1 MRFVPDTEQTPRFVP
16 DEVAAPAPTAYAGPV
31 VEENPVWTS
40 TGGGAAM
47 GRPRMVNRTNVQAQP
62 RPLEST
68 LAGVTKSAIDP
79 LVATAQLATGG
90 NLGTSQLA
98 QNLDKQADVYYE
110 ANPVSYGVGRV
121 AGAVAPAA
129 AITRGAGMIPS
140 FARANPI
147 VQGAALGATSGL
159 ITPINTGATGGEMYS
174 DIGQNV
180 ALGTALGGAIPAGGQ
195 VANMLRG
202 KGPTPQMAQ
211 SIQQARD
218 LGYVIPPTQA
228 NPSMLNRIMEG
239 VAGKISTAQ
248 NASARNQQITNELA
262 AKSLGLPKDTPI
274 TPEVITGLRSKAGEA
289 YTNLGLSGQVIADK
303 SYINALDDIAKPY
316 VTAMQ
321 GFPDAPPSPVLNLVQ
336 SLKSPSFDASSAV
349 EKIKQLRRSADDA
362 FRTGNSDIG
371 SASKKAAD
379 AIEGALETHLSKT
392 GQTDLLSK
400 FRDARQLIAKTY
412 TIEKAANTTTGTIDA
427 KKLAAQLQRGKPLSG
442 ELKEIAQFS
451 QAFPKASQATEAM
464 GSLPQLSPLDY
475 AAGLLGGVSTTGGLG
490 AAAILARPALRAAAL
505 SSPVQNRLIPSTAA
519 PFLTENQRN
528 LARILTLQGVQ
539 GATNE

>member
-1 MRFVPDTEQTPRFVP
+1 MRFVPDTEQAPRFVP
-16 DEVAAPAPTAYAGPV
+16 DEVAAPASTAYAGPV
-31 VEENPVWTS
+31 VEENPVWAS

-47 GRPRMVNRTNVQAQP
+47 GRPRMVNRTNIQAQP

-68 LAGVTKSAIDP
+68 LAGATKSVIDP
-79 LVATAQLATGG
+79 LVAGAQLLTGG

-98 QNLDKQADVYYE
+98 QNLDKQADVYYQ
-110 ANPVSYGVGRV
+110 ANPVSYGIGRV
-121 AGAVAPAA
+121 GGAVLPATA
-129 AITRGAGMIPS
+129 VTKGAGMIPS
-140 FARANPI
+140 FARANPMA
-147 VQGAALGATSGL
+147 QGAALGATSGL
-159 ITPINTGATGGEMYS
+159 MTPINTGATGGEMYA
-174 DIGQNV
+174 DVGQNI

-195 VANMLRG
+195 AVNMMRG
-202 KGPTPQMAQ
+202 KGPNPQMVQ

-239 VAGKISTAQ
+239 VAGKVSTAQ

-262 AKSLGLPKDTPI
+262 AKSLGLPKDTVI

-321 GFPDAPPSPVLNLVQ
+321 GFPDSPPSPVLNLVQ

-349 EKIKQLRRSADDA
+349 EKIKQLRTSADDA

-371 SASKKAAD
+371 RASKKAAD

-392 GQTDLLSK
+392 GQADLLSK

-442 ELKEIAQFS
+442 ELKSIAQFS
-451 QAFPKASQATEAM
+451 QAFPKASQTTELM

-475 AAGLLGGVSTTGGLG
+475 AAGVIGGASTGGVG
-490 AAAILARPALRAAAL
+490 AGAMLARPVLRAAAL
-505 SSPVQNRLIPSTAA
+505 SAPVQNRLIPSTAA
-519 PFLTENQRN
+519 PFVTDNQRN
-528 LARILTLQGVQ
+528 LARLLTLQGVQ
-539 GATNE
+539 GVTNE

>member
-1 MRFVPDTEQTPRFVP
+1 MRFVPDTQQAPRFVP
-16 DEVAAPAPTAYAGPV
+16 DEVAAPASTAFAGPV
-31 VEENPVWTS
+31 AEENPAFAS

-47 GRPRMVNRTNVQAQP
+47 GRPRMMNRTNVQETP
-62 RPLEST
+62 RPLESFM
-68 LAGVTKSAIDP
+68 AGVTKSAIDP
-79 LVATAQLATGG
+79 VLAGAQLVTGG
-90 NLGTSQLA
+90 RGGVSGAVQRLA
-98 QNLDKQADVYYE
+98 QESDQFSE
-110 ANPVSYGVGRV
+110 ANPASFIGGRIG
-121 AGAVAPAA
+121 GALLPAA
-129 AITRGAGMIPS
+129 GVAKGVGMIPS
-140 FARANPI
+140 FARANPM

-159 ITPINTGATGGEMYS
+159 ITPVNTGATGSELYS
-174 DIGQNV
+174 DVGQNV
-180 ALGTALGGAIPAGGQ
+180 ALGTALGGAIPAAGQ

-202 KGPTPQMAQ
+202 QGPNPQMVQ
-211 SIQQARD
+211 SIQQARN

-228 NPSMLNRIMEG
+228 NPSMLNRVMEG
-239 VAGKISTAQ
+239 IAGKVSTAQ

-262 AKSLGLPKDTPI
+262 AKSLGLPKDAVI

-321 GFPDAPPSPVLNLVQ
+321 GFPDAPPSPVINLVQ

-349 EKIKQLRRSADDA
+349 EKIKQLRTSADDA
-362 FRTGNSDIG
+362 FRTGSSDLG
-371 SASKKAAD
+371 RASKKAAD

-392 GQTDLLSK
+392 GQSDLLSK

-427 KKLAAQLQRGKPLSG
+427 KKLASQLQRGKPLSE
-442 ELKEIAQFS
+442 ELKSIAQFS
-451 QAFPKASQATEAM
+451 QAFPKASQATEGM

-475 AAGLLGGVSTTGGLG
+475 FAGVVGGVSTGGVG
-490 AAAILARPALRAAAL
+490 AGAVLARPALRAAAL

-519 PFLTENQRN
+519 PFLTPEQRN
-528 LARILTLQGVQ
+528 LARLLTLQGVQ
-539 GATNE
+539 GVTNE

>member
-1 MRFVPDTEQTPRFVP
+1 MRFVPDTEQAPRFVP
-16 DEVAAPAPTAYAGPV
+16 DEVAAPASTAYAGPV
-31 VEENPVWTS
+31 VEENPVWAS

-47 GRPRMVNRTNVQAQP
+47 GRPRIVNRTNVQAQP

-79 LVATAQLATGG
+79 LVAGAQLLTGG

-98 QNLDKQADVYYE
+98 QNLDKQADVYYQ
-110 ANPVSYGVGRV
+110 ANPISYGIGRV
-121 AGAVAPAA
+121 GGAVLPATA
-129 AITRGAGMIPS
+129 VTKGAGMIPS
-140 FARANPI
+140 FARANPMA
-147 VQGAALGATSGL
+147 QGAALGATSGL
-159 ITPINTGATGGEMYS
+159 MTPINTGATGGEMYA
-174 DIGQNV
+174 DVGQNI

-195 VANMLRG
+195 VVNMMRG
-202 KGPTPQMAQ
+202 KGPSPQMVQ
-211 SIQQARD
+211 SVQQARD

-228 NPSMLNRIMEG
+228 TPSMLNRIMEG
-239 VAGKISTAQ
+239 IAGKVSTAQ

-262 AKSLGLPKDTPI
+262 AKSLGLPKDTVI
-274 TPEVITGLRSKAGEA
+274 TPEVIIGLRSKAGEA

-303 SYINALDDIAKPY
+303 SYLNALDDIAKPY

-321 GFPDAPPSPVLNLVQ
+321 GFPDSPPSPVLNLVQ

-349 EKIKQLRRSADDA
+349 EKIKQLRTSADDA

-371 SASKKAAD
+371 RASKKAAD

-392 GQTDLLSK
+392 GQADLLSK

-442 ELKEIAQFS
+442 ELKSIAQFS
-451 QAFPKASQATEAM
+451 QAFPKASQTTELM

-475 AAGLLGGVSTTGGLG
+475 AAGVIGGASTGGVG
-490 AAAILARPALRAAAL
+490 AGAMLARPVLRAAAL
-505 SSPVQNRLIPSTAA
+505 SAPVQNRLIPSTAA
-519 PFLTENQRN
+519 PFVTDNQRN
-528 LARILTLQGVQ
+528 LARLLTLQGVQ
-539 GATNE
+539 GVTNE